1 MIHFTCTQENL
12 AQGLGVV
19 ARIAT
24 KNANLPILNN
34 ILLKTVSGSLEVSAT
49 NLEIGMQLRVRGKVE
64 GEGALTVPAR
74 ILSEYVSLIGDEK
87 VELEQQGLTLMIKT
101 SRGETQ
107 LKGLAA
113 EEFPLIPSVEQ
124 HEQLS
129 CSSNA
134 LRVALP
140 KVLFAAAHD
149 ETRPEISGIYLSASG
164 KSLTM
169 VATDSYRLAECTA
182 PLNHAVAKEAHAIVP
197 ARTMQELLRM
207 LGQEDAEVK
216 LALTPNQILIT
227 YDDGEL
233 VSRLIDGQYP
243 EYQQVIPA
251 RYETRLIVPT
261 ADLRQAVRAASLFSR
276 PGINDLQLFVDA
288 EKKELALQTSN
299 TQIGENRQVI
309 EAAVEGE
316 KNSIV
321 FNGHYLLDG
330 LNALEGDEVAIE
342 MTNSASPGVLRPVD
356 DKHYLY
362 IIMPIKQ

>member
-12 AQGLGVV
+12 AQGLATVS
-19 ARIAT
+19 RIAT

-34 ILLKTVSGSLEVSAT
+34 LLLKTVNGSLEVSAT
-49 NLEIGMQLRVRGKVE
+49 NLEIGMQLRIRGKVE

-74 ILSEYVSLIGDEK
+74 IFSEFVSLIGDEK
-87 VELEQQGLTLMIKT
+87 VELEQQGLALMIKT
-101 SRGETQ
+101 SRGDTQ

-113 EEFPLIPSVEQ
+113 EEFPLIPAVEQ

-129 CSSNA
+129 CSAVS
-134 LRVALP
+134 LREALP

-149 ETRPEISGIYLSASG
+149 ETRPEISGIYLAASG
-164 KSLTM
+164 KRLTM

-182 PLNHAVAKEAHAIVP
+182 QLNHAAAKDVHAIVP

-243 EYQQVIPA
+243 EYQQVIPE
-251 RYETRLIVPT
+251 RHETRVVVPT

-276 PGINDLQLFVDA
+276 PGINDLQLSVDA
-288 EKKELALQTSN
+288 EKKELSLQTSN
-299 TQIGENRQVI
+299 TQIGENRQTIV
-309 EAAVEGE
+309 AAVEGE
-316 KNSIV
+316 KNTIV

-330 LNALEGDEVAIE
+330 LNALEGDEVALE
-342 MTNSASPGVLRPVD
+342 MTNSASPGVLRSIGD
-356 DKHYLY
+356 DHYLY